1 MDTCSSQ
8 IHTAAQSEI
17 ESNEPDVESASE
29 KRKAIV
35 LEKKRL
41 EEGGT
46 EKARNANLKIR
57 EEQDKEC
64 LSKQPEC
71 PGNFGTR
78 EVNSRR
84 KLRSLR
90 RKASEV
96 FNRPEVA
103 LLLDGSTQ
111 EKKYAEDEIEQMLR
125 DL

>member
-1 MDTCSSQ
+1 MSKTTSLASESHSEALKSIKMDTCSSQ

-57 EEQDKEC
+57 EEQDK
-64 LSKQPEC
+64 
-71 PGNFGTR
+71 
-78 EVNSRR
+78 
-84 KLRSLR
+84 
-90 RKASEV
+90 
-96 FNRPEVA
+96 
-103 LLLDGSTQ
+103 
-111 EKKYAEDEIEQMLR
+111 
-125 DL
+125 